1 MNYQKLMSA
10 KPYVL
15 GEFTNSLGQL
25 ITFVE
30 HPFYGSEFPAIC
42 VCHELQL
49 AASSDFFELDD
60 MIADHG
66 EYEPSFQ
73 EGKLFIG
80 EFEAEG

>member
-1 MNYQKLMSA
+1 MNYQKLMSHE
-10 KPYVL
+10 PTIY

-30 HPFYGSEFPAIC
+30 HPFKGDEFPVIC

-49 AASSDFFELDD
+49 AAASDFFELDD
-60 MIADHG
+60 MTADHG
-66 EYEPSFQ
+66 EYAPSFQ
-73 EGKLFIG
+73 ENKLFIG